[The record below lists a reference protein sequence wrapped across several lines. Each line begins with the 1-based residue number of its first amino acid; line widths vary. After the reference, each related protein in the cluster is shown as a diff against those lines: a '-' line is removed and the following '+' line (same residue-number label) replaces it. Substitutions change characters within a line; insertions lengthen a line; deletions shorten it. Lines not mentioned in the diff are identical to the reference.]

1 MVDEEASMVV
11 AAAEAD
17 DATSRSEA
25 ERSFIDD
32 GLCVKLMQVQTAYYS
47 GEVTREVELALLFYA
62 ILRTYTN
69 YWSTYL

>member
-11 AAAEAD
+11 AAVEAD

-32 GLCVKLMQVQTAYYS
+32 G
-47 GEVTREVELALLFYA
+47 FYA
-62 ILRTYTN
+62 L
-69 YWSTYL
+69 S

>member
-47 GEVTREVELALLFYA
+47 GEVTREVELALYA